1 MTKYFYRRRNKL
13 AFTLTELALAS
24 TLVLIIGL
32 VISKEASSATK
43 NKITVEKV
51 QSTYNMIEDAAIQW
65 QNENNCNGDIT
76 LCIQDARN
84 YGINNKIIFNGIAKN
99 LPVVASNVDLEA
111 MGNHISGQDIS
122 KIDWLPEYTKSFDGN
137 IQTNSTIGVSK
148 YYDRNSKNLA
158 FYKLKDGVTI
168 LVDISDYNSNTG
180 VGFFDINGKE
190 GENQIG
196 VDVFP
201 FSIGASIDKNNP
213 LYDIAA
219 KKFNPYFSSSKYES
233 FDLCNIKTND
243 CSAEK
248 LATNQ
253 TAYVLLWSKLPK

>member
-122 KIDWLPEYTKSFDGN
+122 KID
-137 IQTNSTIGVSK
+137 
-148 YYDRNSKNLA
+148 
-158 FYKLKDGVTI
+158 
-168 LVDISDYNSNTG
+168 
-180 VGFFDINGKE
+180 
-190 GENQIG
+190 
-196 VDVFP
+196 
-201 FSIGASIDKNNP
+201 
-213 LYDIAA
+213 
-219 KKFNPYFSSSKYES
+219 
-233 FDLCNIKTND
+233 
-243 CSAEK
+243 
-248 LATNQ
+248 
-253 TAYVLLWSKLPK
+253 